1 MLCLMK
7 DRWVGTDGASPRNG
21 KDIRLLCDIAT
32 AYHNRRKWVKHI
44 TRLKIYFAQKNASCI
59 EIWNP
64 LAGRIYMLADIS
76 DISSISIP
84 HDTRLGLHKLHDL
97 WYTLNTK
104 TITKRWV
111 TPNV

>member
-1 MLCLMK
+1 MVPVHATVRILDSC
-7 DRWVGTDGASPRNG
+7 AISPQLT
-21 KDIRLLCDIAT
+21 IT
-32 AYHNRRKWVKHI
+32 AGKHI